1 MNRPKALRL
10 GLSSIA
16 VLVAAV
22 TAFGPGFA
30 SGDVSSTAT
39 AWYGPTGATTLSPV
53 PGSANDYEIDQFF
66 TYSDINEDLKKWI
79 VDSPAGLVGN
89 PNAVPESARCT
100 MAQFDPSGT
109 FGGPS
114 EAVSQAYPS
123 ACPASSRVGFAKLYT
138 ESDGKDLTGATLST
152 GSGQQ
157 GPTGYVYPPAGT
169 PLSVTDGTIFLLKTT
184 PEVPTIL
191 ATVLKIN
198 VFQPGVCASLGS
210 AVTPC
215 IAYRRTTS
223 TLAPETNL
231 SPDNNGDTDFRIRTI
246 PNEFAAK
253 PVAYG
258 PTAYTPGVTFPPY
271 TQGGLLSHVSR
282 IDQHLFAYPN
292 QDTSQP
298 RFLTMPSRLDGWD
311 SYSYSTAYNTNT
323 LADLVLDPNNPSQL
337 FKKSAAHTAT
347 PAQTKPD
354 LKATATATLS
364 SGARDSNPGLTV
376 KVADPTAIG
385 DDQVKK
391 MVTTLPAAVSID
403 VDALN
408 NVCTIAERN
417 SDSCPA
423 ASQVG
428 TATIAT
434 PLISAGLTGRVY
446 MTTGL
451 TKALPFLS
459 IFVDGAVKFRLDAST
474 RFVGADF
481 NQIETTF
488 NNLPQSPF
496 TDFTV
501 KINGGTSSSLLYNR
515 ACPTDGSAPPS
526 GSTAFTIDGYSGN
539 TSSSSSSNTFNGCY
553 GVNKPGNLSHCVKQ
567 SKKLKVSPKGLIDA
581 ANIAKV
587 DLLIGSKSTSL
598 KKRSTVTKSP
608 AKFSY
613 TLKKSTYKTNKKYYY
628 AYKVTYKPT
637 PDNAAGQIVK
647 TKSGTFKTCK
657 KK

>member
-1 MNRPKALRL
+1 LIK
-10 GLSSIA
+10 I
-16 VLVAAV
+16 
-22 TAFGPGFA
+22 T
-30 SGDVSSTAT
+30 
-39 AWYGPTGATTLSPV
+39 
-53 PGSANDYEIDQFF
+53 
-66 TYSDINEDLKKWI
+66 
-79 VDSPAGLVGN
+79 
-89 PNAVPESARCT
+89 
-100 MAQFDPSGT
+100 
-109 FGGPS
+109 
-114 EAVSQAYPS
+114 
-123 ACPASSRVGFAKLYT
+123 
-138 ESDGKDLTGATLST
+138 
-152 GSGQQ
+152 
-157 GPTGYVYPPAGT
+157 VY
-169 PLSVTDGTIFLLKTT
+169 
-184 PEVPTIL
+184 
-191 ATVLKIN
+191 
-198 VFQPGVCASLGS
+198 QPGVCASLGS

-215 IAYRRTTS
+215 TAYRRTTS
-223 TLAPETNL
+223 LLGPETNL
-231 SPDNNGDTDFRIRTI
+231 SDLNNGDTDFRIRTI
-246 PNEFAAK
+246 PNENVSK

-258 PTAYTPGVTFPPY
+258 PTTYVSGVSFPPY
-271 TQGGLLSHVSR
+271 TQGGLLSHVTR

-298 RFLTMPSRLDGWD
+298 RFLTLPSRLDTWD

-323 LADLVLDPNNPSQL
+323 LADLLLDPNNPTQPFS
-337 FKKSAAHTAT
+337 KSAADTAT

-364 SGARDSNPGLTV
+364 SGARDSNPGLSV

-391 MVTTLPAAVSID
+391 LVTTLPAAVSID

-459 IFVDGAVKFRLDAST
+459 IFVDGSVKFRLDAST
-474 RFVGADF
+474 RFVGSDF

-501 KINGGTSSSLLYNR
+501 NINGGTSSSLLYNR

-526 GSTAFTIDGYSGN
+526 GSTAFSIDGYSGN
-539 TSSSSSSNTFNGCY
+539 SATSSSSNTFDGCY

-567 SKKLKVSPKGLIDA
+567 SKKLQVSPKGLIDSG
-581 ANIAKV
+581 NIAKI
-587 DLLIGSKSTSL
+587 DLLVGSKKTNL
-598 KKRSTVTKSP
+598 MKRATVTKTP
-608 AKFSY
+608 FKFKY
-613 TLKKSTYKTNKKYYY
+613 TLKKSKYKKNKKYYY

-637 PDNAAGQIVK
+637 SDVPTGKIIK
-647 TKSGTFKTCK
+647 TQAGTFKTCK
-657 KK
+657 